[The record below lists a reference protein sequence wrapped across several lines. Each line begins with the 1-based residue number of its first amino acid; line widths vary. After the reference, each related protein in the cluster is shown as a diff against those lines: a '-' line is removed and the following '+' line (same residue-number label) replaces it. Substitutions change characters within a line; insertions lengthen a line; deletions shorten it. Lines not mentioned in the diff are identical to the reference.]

1 MKILHISHGSRIL
14 FLTLV
19 ILAFIL
25 NGAAQPSAQ
34 PPAAKPSA
42 QPPAAQPSAQ
52 PPAAQPSAQL
62 SAPQS
67 SAAQLSEPSAAQPPA
82 HLFASDSLPD
92 SQLQEL
98 RGTVTH
104 EVKSFQR
111 WWNVWLAGYSA
122 ATVAQGVVSITSED
136 KTLRQDMV
144 LGAATTLLGAAG
156 QIISPM
162 VDYDSELRKS
172 LADLKT
178 DSLQSLS
185 GVQYEELLKALAYRE
200 KEGRSWKTHAT
211 ACAVNLGSGLI
222 TWLGFKRT
230 FKDGLQNFALNTV
243 VTELQI
249 WTQPIRAVKAY
260 ERYSALGGDEQS
272 TNPPGTY
279 SEWNMSVYPGGFTF
293 SLTF

>member
-19 ILAFIL
+19 ILVFIL
-25 NGAAQPSAQ
+25 NGAAQT
-34 PPAAKPSA
+34 
-42 QPPAAQPSAQ
+42 SAQ

-67 SAAQLSEPSAAQPPA
+67 FAAQLSEPPAAQPSAQPA
-82 HLFASDSLPD
+82 ALQSPASDSLPH

-104 EVKSFQR
+104 EVRSFQR
-111 WWNVWLAGYSA
+111 WWKVWFTDYSA

-136 KTLRQDMV
+136 KTLRQDMA

-172 LADLKT
+172 LAYLKT

-185 GVQYEELLKALAYRE
+185 RGQYEELLIALATRE

-260 ERYSALGGDEQS
+260 ERYSALGDDEQS

-279 SEWNMSVYPGGFTF
+279 SEWNISVYPGGFTF

>member
-1 MKILHISHGSRIL
+1 M
-14 FLTLV
+14 LV
-19 ILAFIL
+19 LLGFAFK
-25 NGAAQPSAQ
+25 GAAQPSAQ
-34 PPAAKPSA
+34 LSA
-42 QPPAAQPSAQ
+42 PQSSAQ

-67 SAAQLSEPSAAQPPA
+67 SAAQLSEPPAAQPSAQLAAPQSP
-82 HLFASDSLPD
+82 ASDSLPD

-122 ATVAQGVVSITSED
+122 ATVAQGVVSLTSED

-162 VDYDSELRKS
+162 FDYDSELRKS
-172 LADLKT
+172 LAYLKT

-185 GVQYEELLKALAYRE
+185 RVQYEELLKTLATRE